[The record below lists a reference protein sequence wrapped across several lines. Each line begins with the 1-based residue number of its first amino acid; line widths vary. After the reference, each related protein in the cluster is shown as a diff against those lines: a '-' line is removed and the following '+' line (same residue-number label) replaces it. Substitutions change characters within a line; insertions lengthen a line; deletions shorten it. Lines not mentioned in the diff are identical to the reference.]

1 MALNESEHSEESSPA
16 EPVALGVASGRDI
29 GQALKAVRLS
39 KDLSL
44 EAMAGET
51 RIRRIYLAAIEDMAM
66 HALPSRPFT
75 IGYVRAYAAA
85 LGLDSEAAV
94 ARFKADDPARDQ
106 GLREPVGVR
115 RGGDPRLAAII
126 LSGTLILGAIILW
139 NIAQRAMGQQEPP
152 QAEIAPSSPP
162 SATPQGPMKLGA
174 PLPAPVESTIPP
186 PYETPG
192 LQASVT
198 NGGSV
203 GAPNVPVE
211 GAVTPG
217 LMLPETFAAQGTIY
231 GAERSSL
238 ILQARKS
245 SSLVVRNPDGTAY
258 FVRQLAAGE
267 AYRVPALAGISVEV
281 VEAGAIQI
289 YVNGTAQGLLPI
301 GRTLTAKLAAPQI
314 E

>member
-1 MALNESEHSEESSPA
+1 MALNESQTSEETSLA
-16 EPVALGVASGRDI
+16 EPATLGVNSGRDV
-29 GQALKAVRLS
+29 GQALKAVRIS

-44 EAMAGET
+44 EAMAEET
-51 RIRRIYLAAIEDMAM
+51 RIRRVYLAAIEDMAM

-94 ARFKADDPARDQ
+94 ARFKSDDPARDQ

-126 LSGTLILGAIILW
+126 LSGTLIVGAIILW
-139 NIAQRAMGQQEPP
+139 NIAQRAMGQQGPP
-152 QAEIAPSSPP
+152 QSEVAPSTLPP
-162 SATPQGPMKLGA
+162 AVFQGPMKLGA
-174 PLPAPVESTIPP
+174 PLPVPVESTIPP

-211 GAVTPG
+211 GAATPG
-217 LMLPETFAAQGTIY
+217 LTLPETFVAQGNIY
-231 GAERSSL
+231 GVDRSRI

-245 SSLVVRNPDGTAY
+245 LSLVVRNPDGTPF

-267 AYRVPALAGISVEV
+267 AYRVPTLVGISVEV

-289 YVNGTAQGLLPI
+289 YVEGIAQGLLPI
-301 GRTLTAKLAAPQI
+301 GRTPVEKLAAPV